1 MTTILGGASRR
12 IRAGAAAV
20 GTMVV
25 LSAILAGCATGEGP
39 VTTETREIRPFSEL
53 EVGAGIQVVMTIGP
67 VERLEVSAQANIL
80 DTVATTVSGRTLT
93 IDAERDFVSTEA
105 VTVTIAGP
113 SLDRLTISGGAGAE
127 VRGLD
132 VEAFEVAARGGATVA
147 VSGRAG
153 IVTLTADG
161 GSTVNLAGLS
171 AVSVSVDLDAGA
183 TATIRAGELV
193 SGSASGGAKL
203 TVAGD
208 AVVTVDTDGGA
219 RVVRR

>member
-1 MTTILGGASRR
+1 MA
-12 IRAGAAAV
+12 
-20 GTMVV
+20 
-25 LSAILAGCATGEGP
+25 
-39 VTTETREIRPFSEL
+39 
-53 EVGAGIQVVMTIGP
+53 
-67 VERLEVSAQANIL
+67 
-80 DTVATTVSGRTLT
+80 
-93 IDAERDFVSTEA
+93 
-105 VTVTIAGP
+105 
-113 SLDRLTISGGAGAE
+113 GAGAE

>member
-161 GSTVNLAGLS
+161 GSTVNLADLS

-193 SGSASGGAKL
+193 SGSASGGAEL

-208 AVVTVDTDGGA
+208 AVVAVDADGGA